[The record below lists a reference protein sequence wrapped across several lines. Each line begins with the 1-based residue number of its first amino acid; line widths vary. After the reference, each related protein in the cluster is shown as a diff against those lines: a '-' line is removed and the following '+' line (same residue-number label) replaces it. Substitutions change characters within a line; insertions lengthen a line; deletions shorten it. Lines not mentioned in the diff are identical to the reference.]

1 MTVSDK
7 QIEINLQSL
16 NSTYNQAIDLYVSL
30 EDYPFISMRSTFNVT
45 LNDAEIKCMDGAPQI
60 Y

>member
-45 LNDAEIKCMDGAPQI
+45 LNDAEITCMDGAPQI